1 MDGWVGGWE
10 SPSLKATR
18 KSRSY
23 EHEPPI
29 VLVA

>member
-1 MDGWVGGWE
+1 MDGRVGGWE